1 MFILMLKNIRFQE
14 YSVFFYR
21 IFLVFLFYSLA
32 RFLFIFFNNS
42 IVEVNSFDAFI
53 SVSRYGLIFD
63 TVAVFYVNSLFIVLS
78 LIPLLVNTNEKYQKV
93 LFYIYFVFNTI
104 AYATNF
110 IDFIYYQY
118 TFERS
123 TIGSLEVVQNE
134 SNKIAMFFRFFVTYW
149 YVFLLFF
156 ALVFLWITL
165 YNRVRVVKKTVAN
178 KLVYFV
184 SSIIIFLG
192 VILIVV
198 AGVRGGDLKK
208 TTRPITLVDANTY
221 VKKMTHADV
230 VLNTPF
236 TIIRTINNNGFKKVK
251 FNITKEEI
259 ASRIGG
265 KRVYKKDSL
274 FKEKTNIVLLIVES
288 FSREYSA
295 YFNKGIRKNYKGY
308 TPFIDSLSKHSLIF
322 TNAFANGRKSIHAMG
337 AVLAG
342 IPSFKQSFTTSK
354 YVKQSIQS
362 AVSIAKE
369 KGYRTSFFHGAP
381 NGSMGFLGFS
391 NVLGFDK
398 YYGLNEYGNDEDHD
412 GSWGIWDEEFLQYM
426 KTVLGQ
432 QKEPFFSTVFTLS
445 SHEPFVLPKRYK
457 GKFPIGN
464 IQMHQSIGY
473 TDFALKRFFNEA
485 KKQAWFKNTVFI
497 ITGDHGNQIYESNY
511 KKIMNRNVLPIII
524 YKPDN
529 SFKGVNSE
537 LAQQMDIYP
546 TIVNLIGYEKPFRSW
561 GRSLLQKDNV
571 NPYVVNGGGQIQF
584 QQGDYICTFSKD
596 KITGIYSIKDRDLAN
611 NLIKNKNPK
620 MLDVQRNF
628 EAFLKDYFDRIIDKK
643 LN

>member
-1 MFILMLKNIRFQE
+1 MLKNVRLQE
-14 YSVFFYR
+14 YSVFLYR
-21 IFLVFLFYSLA
+21 IFLAFFFYTLA

-42 IVEVNSFDAFI
+42 IVEINSFTTLF
-53 SVSRYGLIFD
+53 SVSYYGLIFD
-63 TVAVFYVNSLFIVLS
+63 RVAIFYVNSLFIVLS
-78 LIPLLVNTNEKYQKV
+78 LIPLLINTKERYQKV
-93 LFYIYFVFNTI
+93 LFYIYFIFNSL

-134 SNKIAMFFRFFVTYW
+134 GNKLAMFFRFLITYW

-156 ALVFLWITL
+156 ASIFLWIVL
-165 YNRVRVVKKTVAN
+165 YNKVSVVKKKVTN
-178 KLVYFV
+178 KLIYFI
-184 SSIIIFLG
+184 SSIIVFFST
-192 VILIVV
+192 ILIVV
-198 AGVRGGDLKK
+198 AGIRGGDLKK
-208 TTRPITLVDANTY
+208 TTRPIALVDANTY
-221 VKKMTHADV
+221 VTKITHADV

-236 TIIRTINNNGFKKVK
+236 AIIRTINNNGFKKVK
-251 FNITKEEI
+251 LKVTKEEI
-259 ASRIGG
+259 AKRIGG
-265 KRVYKKDSL
+265 KRIYKKDSL

-295 YFNKGIRKNYKGY
+295 YFNKNTHKNYIGY
-308 TPFIDSLSKHSLIF
+308 TPFIDSLSKHSLVF

-354 YVKQSIQS
+354 YVRQNIQS

-369 KGYRTSFFHGAP
+369 KGYTTSFFHGAP

-391 NVLGFDK
+391 NILGFDK
-398 YYGLNEYGNDEDHD
+398 YYGLNEYGNNADHD

-426 KTVLGQ
+426 KTVLGK
-432 QKEPFFSTVFTLS
+432 QKEPFLSAVFTLS
-445 SHEPFVLPKRYK
+445 SHEPFLVPKRYQE
-457 GKFPIGN
+457 KFPKGN

-485 KKQAWFKNTVFI
+485 QKQPWFNNTIFI
-497 ITGDHGNQIYESNY
+497 ITGDHGNQIYENNY
-511 KKIMNRNVLPIII
+511 KKAMNRNVLPIII
-524 YKPDN
+524 YKSDN
-529 SFKGVNSE
+529 SFKGVNNE

-561 GRSLLQKDNV
+561 GRSLIQKDDIE
-571 NPYVVNGGGQIQF
+571 PYVVNGGGQIQF
-584 QQGDYICTFSKD
+584 QQGDYICTFSED
-596 KITGIYSIKDRDLAN
+596 KITGIYSIDDRDLSH
-611 NLIKNKNPK
+611 NLMQNKNSE
-620 MLDVQRNF
+620 MINVQRNF